1 MKIQLL
7 KDPFPHV
14 IIEDFY
20 NEEELKL
27 IWRELE
33 FLTSPSKLLKS
44 GKELATALNPL
55 DNSTYIANSYGITL
69 DHIYPSRNISDILT
83 IAQKV
88 YEPLL
93 IEKFASLHP
102 LMGHIKYINRD
113 CTKIKYYEDET
124 YYLPHWDTARFTS
137 LNYFFKEPKQ
147 FSGGNL
153 NFPEF
158 NYTIEIKNNM
168 MVLFVGSILHQST
181 TLKSKDKVLFS
192 GNGKYCISKF
202 MDIVPC

>member
-1 MKIQLL
+1 MKLQLL
-7 KDPFPHV
+7 KEPFPHV

-20 NEEELKL
+20 SEEELKL

-33 FLTSPSKLLKS
+33 FLTSPNKLVKS
-44 GKELATALNPL
+44 GKELGTALNPE
-55 DNSTYIANSYGITL
+55 NITTYTANSYGITL
-69 DHIYPSRNISDILT
+69 DNIYLSRNISDILT
-83 IAQKV
+83 ITQKI
-88 YEPLL
+88 YALPL

-113 CTKIKYYEDET
+113 CTKIKYYEDDT
-124 YYLPHWDTARFTS
+124 YYLPHWDVARFTS
-137 LNYFFKEPKQ
+137 VNYFFKEPKQ
-147 FSGGNL
+147 FIGGNL
-153 NFPEF
+153 NFPDF

-181 TLKSKDKVLFS
+181 TLTSADKTLFS
-192 GNGKYCISKF
+192 GNGKYCITKF